1 MQEFDLT
8 VQVLH
13 GGIGGVEAER
23 NAGIIGW
30 QEDRRGNGHFF
41 FLVESSSPANHHS
54 KPVHG
59 KRAGHDCDQRA
70 NKTMLLCLWPEPP
83 CRQAVAAAAGA
94 RALTRRDRREILRDA
109 VFRWS
114 APLVTPRR
122 SSGSASRNAARA
134 VSTSPLA
141 RASSTLRT
149 NVLMRL
155 MRLRFTAVRFS
166 VWRIRF
172 LAER

>member
-1 MQEFDLT
+1 MQELEST

-13 GGIGGVEAER
+13 GRTGGVGAES

-30 QEDRRGNGHFF
+30 QEDRRENGHFC
-41 FLVESSSPANHHS
+41 FLVESPSPADQRS
-54 KPVHG
+54 EPIHG
-59 KRAGHDCDQRA
+59 KCAGRHCDQRA
-70 NKTMLLCLWPEPP
+70 NKTMLFCRWRPP
-83 CRQAVAAAAGA
+83 PNRQAVAAAAGA
-94 RALTRRDRREILRDA
+94 SAFTRRDRREILRDA
-109 VFRWS
+109 VLRWR

-155 MRLRFTAVRFS
+155 MRLRLTAVRFS